1 MGPHGHRSW
10 ANRRLNNVGPRG
22 IAFPVAIQGIRDS
35 EVAHFVLQTG
45 ETFRIRDRGGHRLMD
60 TPINP
65 VLPDEKT
72 ISRLCQ
78 DFCPYVVVL
87 FHSRGIRP

>member
-1 MGPHGHRSW
+1 
-10 ANRRLNNVGPRG
+10 
-22 IAFPVAIQGIRDS
+22 
-35 EVAHFVLQTG
+35 
-45 ETFRIRDRGGHRLMD
+45 MD

-72 ISRLCQ
+72 ISRFCQ